1 MQKENG
7 DIRIQL
13 EDALR
18 QLEER
23 DSQLMRQRSP
33 SLIIASDEEELIVE
47 VSLGLIHCDPPYYY

>member
-1 MQKENG
+1 MQKENS

-47 VSLGLIHCDPPYYY
+47 VSLGLIRCDPPYYD

>member
-1 MQKENG
+1 MQKENS

-33 SLIIASDEEELIVE
+33 SLIIASDEEELVVE
-47 VSLGLIHCDPPYYY
+47 VSYRSNTL